1 MEQQAK
7 LGFWSASSLV
17 LGNMIGS
24 GIFLLP
30 ASMAAFGWISLPAWG
45 IAAIGA
51 LFLAFIFKSM
61 AALYPEL
68 SGGPYAYTRVA
79 FGEFPAY
86 LIAWGYWISIWTTNA
101 AIAVAFVS
109 YLAVFLPVLYSHP
122 IYPVLAGLCAVWF
135 LTWLNTRK
143 ITVSGN
149 LQLVTTII
157 KIVPLL
163 AIGIYGLF
171 FMNWEYFKVALPAE
185 SSGFSALTSAVTLAL
200 FAFLGLESA
209 TIPSGKITDSGKTI
223 PRATLFGT
231 SAAIVIYILSSAVLM
246 GLIPPGELKSS
257 SSPFADAAAILWGN
271 PASYLVA
278 IGALISAFGALNGWI
293 LMQGQ
298 IPAAAAEDGVFP
310 KIFARKNR
318 FGMPTSGLVISSI
331 LVSIMVGLNF
341 ADNFVN
347 TFQFIL
353 LLSTL
358 MALFP
363 YLMTTAA
370 FLLVLLRDPMKK
382 DALKIGLTVLAF
394 IFMVWAI
401 IGSGIESMYWGLA
414 LLVAGIPGYFL
425 VKQTND

>member
-1 MEQQAK
+1 MESPEK

-17 LGNMIGS
+17 IGNMIGS

-45 IAAIGA
+45 LAALGA

-61 AALYPEL
+61 AALYPGL
-68 SGGPYAYTRVA
+68 SGGPYAYTRAA

-86 LIAWGYWISIWTTNA
+86 LVAWGYWISIWTTNA

-109 YLAVFLPVLYSHP
+109 YLTVFFPTLGSHTFYS
-122 IYPVLAGLCAVWF
+122 ILTGLSAVWF
-135 LTWLNTRK
+135 LTWLNTRQ
-143 ITVSGN
+143 ITVSGS
-149 LQLVTTII
+149 LQVITTVI
-157 KIVPLL
+157 KVIPLI

-171 FMNWEYFKVALPAE
+171 FIEPEYFKAALPAKE
-185 SSGFSALTSAVTLAL
+185 SVFTALTSAVTLAL

-209 TIPSGKITDSGKTI
+209 TIPSAEIENSGKTI

-231 SAAIVIYILSSAVLM
+231 SAAIVIYILSSSVLM
-246 GLIPPGELKSS
+246 GLIPPAELKNSA
-257 SSPFADAAAILWGN
+257 SPFAYAAALLWGH

-278 IGALISAFGALNGWI
+278 IGALVSAFGALNGWI

-310 KIFARKNR
+310 KFFARKNR
-318 FGMPTSGLVISSI
+318 FGMPTTGPVISSI
-331 LVSIMVGLNF
+331 LVSIMISLNF
-341 ADNFVN
+341 TENFVS

-358 MALFP
+358 MALLP
-363 YLMTTAA
+363 YLFTTSAF
-370 FLLVLLRDPMKK
+370 FLLMIRQPLKKNAGKLVLTFL
-382 DALKIGLTVLAF
+382 AL
-394 IFMVWAI
+394 IFVCWAI
-401 IGSGIESMYWGLA
+401 IGSGTQSLYWGLA
-414 LLVAGIPGYFL
+414 LLLAGIPGYFL
-425 VKQTND
+425 VKKTK